1 MLPGHDI
8 SNIEHQLGIERFVAS
23 RILRFIVNAR
33 ANWQGDLDRYLI
45 SLCFLSLKYSK
56 DVRSGPAVV
65 GHDSLSIQS
74 ISDMTG
80 IPRESTR
87 RKVDIMVGM
96 GDLVLNPDKTLSLG
110 VFDESFDI
118 VREILSYRERFNI

>member
-1 MLPGHDI
+1 M
-8 SNIEHQLGIERFVAS
+8 
-23 RILRFIVNAR
+23 
-33 ANWQGDLDRYLI
+33 
-45 SLCFLSLKYSK
+45 
-56 DVRSGPAVV
+56 V